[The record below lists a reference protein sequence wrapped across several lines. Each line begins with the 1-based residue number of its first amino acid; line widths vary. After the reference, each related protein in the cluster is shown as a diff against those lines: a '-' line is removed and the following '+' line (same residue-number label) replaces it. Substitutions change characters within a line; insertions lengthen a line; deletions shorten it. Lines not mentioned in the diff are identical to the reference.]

1 MGEFQ
6 QKILTPEQELE
17 VCELYY
23 EQEMM
28 QIDIAKKYGVSNS
41 TISRVVNKVEH
52 MNAFLKKTT
61 ASKVRAQCRIN
72 RALDEAVNTQLALM
86 RGQYDDQYK
95 YLSQNAARDIL
106 DRGGVRAEKEEGNEM
121 QVNVTFGGSGMKLG
135 VPDHSRDADGV
146 LPE

>member
-6 QKILTPEQELE
+6 QRILTKEQELE

-28 QIDIAKKYGVSNS
+28 QIDIAKKYGVSSS
-41 TISRVVNKVEH
+41 TICRIVNRIEY
-52 MNAFLKKTT
+52 MTEFLKKTT

-72 RALDEAVNTQLALM
+72 RALDEAVDTQLGLM
-86 RGQYDDQYK
+86 RGKYEDQYK

-106 DRGGVRAEKEEGNEM
+106 DRGGVRAEKEDKAEVRITM
-121 QVNVTFGGSGMKLG
+121 DFGEKGSFDLG
-135 VPDHSRDADGV
+135 VPDHSMDNM
-146 LPE
+146 ESE